1 VTDDNTDRPWRE
13 EGVPPD
19 RDGEPGDN
27 RPGWMRRIAA
37 FGLLYLVLFGVMS
50 YQDRLGG
57 PPTVSYTEFTRQVDV
72 GNVAEV
78 FSRGDRIEGV
88 LKKEAPRAD
97 DDGTYIE
104 FVTHRPSFAQDD
116 LLSDLEDHGATVRAE
131 PVETDR
137 GVLANLLISF
147 APWLLIIG
155 FYWWLFR
162 RQRQALGGMGGLL
175 GGGAKREPVDP
186 EKVRVSFD
194 DVAGIDEV
202 EAEVAEVVDFLRDPD
217 KYRRV
222 GARAPKGVLLAG
234 PPGTGKTLLARA
246 TAGEAGV
253 PFFSASASEFI
264 EMIVGV
270 GAQRVRELFVEAR
283 KLAPSIIFIDE
294 IDTIGRARG
303 AYAFGGH
310 DEREQTLNQILS
322 EMDGFSGEEGVVV
335 LAATN
340 RPDVLDP
347 ALLRAG
353 RFDRT
358 VMVNPP
364 DQAGRA
370 AILGIHTRKVPLADD
385 ADLDALAAG
394 TPGMTGADLANLVNE
409 AALAAA
415 RDGLTAV
422 HHRHF
427 TGALEKV
434 QLGAARDVVIP
445 EDQRRRTA
453 FHEAGHA
460 LIGMLLPGADPVRK
474 VSIIPRGKA
483 LGVTLSTPEQDR
495 YGYDEHY
502 LRGRITGAVGGRAA
516 EELVFGVV
524 TTGSEQDLEVATR
537 VARAMVGRWGMSEQ
551 VGKVSVL
558 PVEGDPRMFGVSDDA
573 LATVDAEARRLID
586 ECYADAL
593 TLLRDNREKVDALV
607 DALLRHE
614 TLDESD
620 AYAAAGIPTAARD
633 REAPTRSQ

>member
-1 VTDDNTDRPWRE
+1 V
-13 EGVPPD
+13 
-19 RDGEPGDN
+19 
-27 RPGWMRRIAA
+27 
-37 FGLLYLVLFGVMS
+37 
-50 YQDRLGG
+50 
-57 PPTVSYTEFTRQVDV
+57 
-72 GNVAEV
+72 
-78 FSRGDRIEGV
+78 
-88 LKKEAPRAD
+88 
-97 DDGTYIE
+97 
-104 FVTHRPSFAQDD
+104 
-116 LLSDLEDHGATVRAE
+116 
-131 PVETDR
+131 
-137 GVLANLLISF
+137 
-147 APWLLIIG
+147 
-155 FYWWLFR
+155 
-162 RQRQALGGMGGLL
+162 
-175 GGGAKREPVDP
+175 
-186 EKVRVSFD
+186 
-194 DVAGIDEV
+194 
-202 EAEVAEVVDFLRDPD
+202 
-217 KYRRV
+217 
-222 GARAPKGVLLAG
+222 
-234 PPGTGKTLLARA
+234 
-246 TAGEAGV
+246 
-253 PFFSASASEFI
+253 
-264 EMIVGV
+264 
-270 GAQRVRELFVEAR
+270 
-283 KLAPSIIFIDE
+283 
-294 IDTIGRARG
+294 
-303 AYAFGGH
+303 
-310 DEREQTLNQILS
+310 
-322 EMDGFSGEEGVVV
+322 
-335 LAATN
+335 
-340 RPDVLDP
+340 
-347 ALLRAG
+347 
-353 RFDRT
+353 
-358 VMVNPP
+358 
-364 DQAGRA
+364 GRA
-370 AILGIHTRKVPLADD
+370 AILRIHTRHVPLGPDV
-385 ADLDALAAG
+385 DLDALAAT